1 VEYPERCVGERGDG
15 RMIHFVV
22 TGAGSFSIR
31 GYLADQARS
40 LADRMRVVLYDELT
54 QMRRLRLGTWVF
66 TDSDQLDEP
75 HRDLAELVRDQLGA
89 EGSSVR
95 LMNDPRQVRM
105 RLELLDEAHRAG
117 ANDHRAWRATEV
129 NLQAYARLN
138 AGRENAI
145 SADSLRYPVFV
156 RYADRHA
163 GALTP
168 LLDSP
173 RSLADAV
180 AWLVAGG
187 ASHHELA
194 VVEFCDTQDAKG
206 IYRKYA
212 AYNVGGTIM
221 PRSLEC
227 SREWMVKWRG
237 RIFDRER
244 ADEELRYCEANPHE
258 AWIGE
263 MFRLARIDYGR
274 IDYAVQAGVP
284 RLWEINTNPTIAR
297 GPHNDLSDAAQVVAY
312 RRMVASAR
320 AVFHERFQ
328 NAWVAV
334 DTPAGEGASVELQIP
349 GTLTRA
355 IDRAAKQRRNAERVG
370 ALVNV
375 VARQTWVRPVTRAV
389 KRALA
394 PIMAARLRNG
404 SP

>member
-1 VEYPERCVGERGDG
+1 
-15 RMIHFVV
+15 MIYFVV
-22 TGAGSFSIR
+22 TETGSFSIR

-54 QMRRLRLGTWVF
+54 HMRRLPLGTWVF
-66 TDSDQLDEP
+66 TEQDQLDEP
-75 HRDLAELVRDQLGA
+75 HRDLAMLVRDRLGV
-89 EGSSVR
+89 EGTSVR

-105 RLELLDEAHRAG
+105 RLDLLRAAHRAG
-117 ANDHRAWRATEV
+117 TNDHRAWRATEV
-129 NLQAYARLN
+129 HLEAHARLR
-138 AGRENAI
+138 ASDEDAI
-145 SADSLRYPVFV
+145 SAESLRYPVFV

-163 GALTP
+163 GNLTP

-187 ASHHELA
+187 ASRDNLA
-194 VVEFCDTQDAKG
+194 VVEFCDTQDAQG
-206 IYRKYA
+206 VYRKYA
-212 AYNVGGTIM
+212 AYNVGGTIV

-227 SREWMVKWRG
+227 SRDWMVKWRG

-244 ADEELRYCEANPHE
+244 ADEELRYCAANPHE

-297 GPHNDLSDAAQVVAY
+297 SPHTPLSDAAQVVAY
-312 RRMVASAR
+312 RSMVASAR

-328 NAWVAV
+328 KAWVAV
-334 DTPAGEGASVELQIP
+334 DTPTVERASVELQIP
-349 GTLTRA
+349 ATLTRA
-355 IDRAAKQRRNAERVG
+355 IDRAAKQRRNGKRVLS
-370 ALVNV
+370 LVNV
-375 VARQTWVRPVTRAV
+375 VARQAWVKPVTHAL